1 MRSGRWTTK
10 RGPASATGAF
20 ILAHRYARCRLA
32 GLPIRPTSYV
42 GIVQSL
48 LASCRLQGT
57 DPYVYLVEVPQRIDT
72 HPAFDVHLLTPAYG
86 SSTSLPILC
95 GLILIGFVNNAEELP
110 LTELDTNHHNH

>member
-20 ILAHRYARCRLA
+20 ILAHRYGRCRLA

-72 HPAFDVHLLTPAYG
+72 HPAFDVHLLTPRLWKQHFA
-86 SSTSLPILC
+86 
-95 GLILIGFVNNAEELP
+95 ADP
-110 LTELDTNHHNH
+110 LRSDLNRLRQ